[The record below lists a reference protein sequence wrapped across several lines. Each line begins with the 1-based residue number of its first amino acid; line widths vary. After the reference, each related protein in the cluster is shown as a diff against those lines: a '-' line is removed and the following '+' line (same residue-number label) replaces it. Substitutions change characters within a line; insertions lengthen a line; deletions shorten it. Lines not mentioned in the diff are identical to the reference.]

1 MTNQELAEELNKS
14 ISKSFESQKVCWL
27 FTDNMLG
34 EHMQL
39 TNKFSSG
46 KWATWHRFESRTKIK
61 RKSLNFE
68 FLS

>member
-27 FTDNMLG
+27 FRDNILG

-46 KWATWHRFESRTKIK
+46 KWGNMAQI
-61 RKSLNFE
+61 LI
-68 FLS
+68 

>member
-27 FTDNMLG
+27 FTDNILG

-46 KWATWHRFESRTKIK
+46 KWATWHRFKSRTKIK
-61 RKSLNFE
+61 KKENL
-68 FLS
+68 